1 DGKNVTAV
9 INPASGS
16 GTGARV
22 LDEVREML
30 PQAEIVELTED
41 ADVQEVLR
49 SAAQR
54 ADVLGV
60 GGGDGTVAA
69 AAAIALE
76 EGVPL
81 AVFPAGTFNHFAKDI
96 GCDTT

>member
-1 DGKNVTAV
+1 
-9 INPASGS
+9 
-16 GTGARV
+16 
-22 LDEVREML
+22 
-30 PQAEIVELTED
+30 
-41 ADVQEVLR
+41 
-49 SAAQR
+49 
-54 ADVLGV
+54 V

-96 GCDTT
+96 GCDTTAKTVAAIQEGSVYCVDMVCLNETQMVINTASIG